1 MKKLNA
7 VLLAA
12 ALMGG
17 AGLFAETFVL
27 DKPADWKASGG
38 SVKWV
43 GEKQDIMEVKGS
55 VMLTSTK
62 EFPVDVNKVYE
73 VEAQAKLVSAEP
85 GPFYLGFIIF
95 DKNGRQIPAYA
106 VNACS
111 GTETTLAR
119 EVKVGD
125 KTLLVKAHPKW
136 TNGPWFSVVRDVKSD
151 LSDLPNYNFIGDVTG
166 MQQNGENVE
175 VTLKVP
181 AKAAVPAG
189 TAVRL
194 HTQGGYMYTGGNCK
208 TKADDFTKLKGKAK
222 GRTKFGMYGHAWA
235 PGAVK
240 ARVIMLVSWGKYKE
254 TTQIKDV
261 KLEIK

>member
-17 AGLFAETFVL
+17 AGLSAETFVL
-27 DKPADWKASGG
+27 DKPGDWKASGG
-38 SVKWV
+38 SLKWV
-43 GEKQDIMEVKGS
+43 GDKQDVMEVKGS
-55 VMLTSTK
+55 VMLTSTR
-62 EFPVDVNKVYE
+62 EFPVDVTKVYE
-73 VEAQAKLVSAEP
+73 MEAQAKLMSAVS
-85 GPFYLGFIIF
+85 GPCYLGFIIF

-119 EVKVGD
+119 EVKGGD
-125 KTLLVKAHPKW
+125 KTILVKAHPKW

-151 LSDLPNYNFIGDVTG
+151 LSDLPNYNFVGDVTG
-166 MQQNGENVE
+166 MQPNGENVE

-189 TAVRL
+189 TSVRL
-194 HTQGGYMYTGGNCK
+194 HTQGGYMYTGGNCMP
-208 TKADDFTKLKGKAK
+208 KADDFTRLKGKAK
-222 GRTKFGMYGHAWA
+222 GRTKFGMYGSVWA

-240 ARVIMLVSWGKYKE
+240 ARVIMLINWGKYKE
-254 TTQIKDV
+254 TTQVKGV

>member
-12 ALMGG
+12 ALLGG
-17 AGLFAETFVL
+17 AGLCAETFVF
-27 DKPADWKASGG
+27 DKPADWKAFGG

-55 VMLTSTK
+55 VMLTSTR
-62 EFPVDVNKVYE
+62 EFPVDVNKIYE
-73 VEAQAKLVSAEP
+73 MEAYAKLISTVS
-85 GPFYLGFIIF
+85 GPCYLGFTIF
-95 DKNGRQIPAYA
+95 DKDGRQIPAYA
-106 VNACS
+106 VNATGGS
-111 GTETTLAR
+111 ETTLAR

-125 KTLLVKAHPKW
+125 KTILVKAAPKW
-136 TNGPWFSVVRDVKSD
+136 VKGAFQVVIWGVKKD
-151 LSDLPNYNFIGDVTG
+151 LSDLPNYNFLGDVTG

-175 VTLKVP
+175 VTLKAP

-189 TAVRL
+189 TSVRL
-194 HTQGGYMYTGGNCK
+194 HSQGGYMYTGGYCMPK
-208 TKADDFTKLKGKAK
+208 TDDFTRLKGKAK
-222 GRTKFGMYGHAWA
+222 GRTKFGMYGSVWA

-240 ARVIMLVSWGKYKE
+240 AKVIMLVNWGKHKE
-254 TTQIKDV
+254 TTQVKGV